1 MKSEEAMIAD
11 IVRQVLAGQE
21 GQSRPAESGKPL
33 FHNTRDITLDAA
45 EALMKRVEAKA
56 ARMGMRVV
64 TAVSDSHGNPVAVRC
79 MDGAYMGSFD
89 VALNKTY
96 TAIAFQMSTATISF
110 SAIQGRL
117 LSKVQPFTMSPA
129 ALRISA
135 VSSTRAGGLPAPAP
149 GKELY
154 GIQYTNRGRIV
165 IFGGGVLLKKD
176 GQILGAF
183 GVSGGSAQQDTEL
196 ARYAQGAFEEIAST
210 GV

>member
-1 MKSEEAMIAD
+1 MKSEEAMIVD

-33 FHNTRDITLDAA
+33 FHSTRDITLDAA
-45 EALMKRVEAKA
+45 EALMKRVEARA

-96 TAIAFQMSTATISF
+96 TAIAFQMSTEEL
-110 SAIQGRL
+110 GL
-117 LSKVQPFTMSPA
+117 LS
-129 ALRISA
+129 
-135 VSSTRAGGLPAPAP
+135 AP

-154 GIQYTNRGRIV
+154 GIQYTNQGRIV

-196 ARYAQGAFEEIAST
+196 ARYAQGVFEEIAST